1 MTPMTADELRSTF
14 LDFFVARGHTLVPS
28 ASLIPHD
35 KTVLFTVAG
44 MVPFKPYFTGEEPA
58 PYPRATSSQKC
69 VRAGGKHNDLDDIG
83 RTNRHFSFFEMLGNF
98 SFGDY
103 FKLEAIQFAWELYTE
118 VLGLDRER
126 LWVTVHE
133 SDDEAEAIWRD
144 TVGVPPARI
153 QRLGDDNFWRMAD
166 TGPCGPSSEIF
177 WDLGPAFGPD
187 GGPKDGGEDRYVEIW
202 NLVFVTFDAQPDG
215 TLVPLP
221 RPSIDTGAG
230 LERNLAVL
238 QGAESIWD
246 IDVFQPLIAA
256 AERATGVTYQG
267 FPGGDADVSL
277 RILAEHARTMTFLVT
292 DGVVP
297 SNVERGYVLRRII
310 RRAVRHAYRLGA
322 RDLVTPSLVDATIGV
337 MGPAYPELEAHR
349 ELVTNVIRRE
359 EERFRA
365 TLQRGE
371 DLLDEILTA
380 GDVTGERAF
389 FLHDTLGYPIDL
401 TREVA
406 AERGRAVDV
415 DGFQVQMDEQRTR
428 ARDAHKAEGGA
439 AAAPVELYREIL
451 DDHGPTEFTGRQEY
465 VTKGAKVLGIVAG
478 GERMGRAVA
487 GDDVDVFLDRTPFY
501 AESGGQVG
509 DTGTITSA
517 DGTTVVRVLD
527 TQYAIA
533 GVLSLHRGRVEQGE
547 LAESD
552 EVVAAIDGPRRDAI
566 RRNHTATHILHW
578 ALREV
583 LGTHVKQAG
592 SYVGPDRLRFDFSHH
607 EAVTQDELDQIEA
620 MANREI
626 ISDAKV
632 RHYETSKAHA
642 ESLGAIA
649 FFGDKYG
656 DIVRVLEAGEHSLE
670 LCGGTHV
677 HALGFIGPIKIVS
690 EGSIGANLRRIEAV
704 TGEGSLERV
713 HEEEVRLRTAAG
725 LLNVGPAEVPD
736 RIERLLA
743 QVKSLGDE
751 VNGLR
756 GEAGGRRRRRPRGR
770 SGRRCDRRAPRR
782 RGGRRPAPDHDR
794 GPGRARLRRGR
805 DPRRVTRRDEGR
817 DRGGGEQGPRR
828 TRGLGRGDRGTGGQG
843 AGRGNGQEPGLRPG
857 GRAER
862 RRPRRRARPGPGTG
876 HGSRRLLT
884 SGPHTRGRPRHPSDR
899 SRPLGSLRHARVAAR
914 GPGALG

>member
-1 MTPMTADELRSTF
+1 MKPLTADELRAVF

-44 MVPFKPYFTGEEPA
+44 MIPFKPYFTGEEPA

-103 FKLEAIQFAWELYTE
+103 FKPEAIRFAWELYTE
-118 VLGLDRER
+118 VLRLDPER
-126 LWVTVHE
+126 LWITVHE
-133 SDDEAEAIWRD
+133 TDDEAEAIWRD
-144 TVGVPPARI
+144 EIGVPQARI

-177 WDLGPAFGPD
+177 WDLGPEFGAD

-202 NLVFVTFDAQPDG
+202 NLVFMQFDAQPDG
-215 TLVPLP
+215 SLVPLP
-221 RPSIDTGAG
+221 KPSVDTGAG

-238 QGAESIWD
+238 QGVESIWD
-246 IDVFQPLIAA
+246 IDVFRPLIAA
-256 AERATGVTYQG
+256 AEQATGITYQG
-267 FPGGDADVSL
+267 FPGGEADVSL
-277 RILAEHARTMTFLVT
+277 RILAEHGRTMTFLVA

-322 RDLVTPSLVDATIGV
+322 RDLVTPALVDATV
-337 MGPAYPELEAHR
+337 AAMGSAYPELEKHH

-359 EERFRA
+359 EERFRN

-371 DLLDEILTA
+371 DLLDEVLST

-406 AERGRAVDV
+406 AERGRDV
-415 DGFQVQMDEQRTR
+415 DLAGFEAQMAEQRTR

-465 VTKGAKVLGIVAG
+465 VTEAAKVIGIIAN
-478 GERMGRAVA
+478 GERLGRATA
-487 GDDVDVFLDRTPFY
+487 GETVDVFLDRTPFY

-509 DTGTITSA
+509 DTGTIASG
-517 DGTTVVRVLD
+517 DGATVVRVLD

-533 GVLSLHRGRVEQGE
+533 GVLSVHRGRVEQGE
-547 LAESD
+547 LVESD
-552 EVVAAIDGPRRDAI
+552 EIVAAIDGPRRDAI
-566 RRNHTATHILHW
+566 RRNHTATHVLHW

-592 SYVGPDRLRFDFSHH
+592 SSVDAERLRFDFSHF

-620 MANREI
+620 LANREVI
-626 ISDAKV
+626 TDAKV

-642 ESLGAIA
+642 ESIGAIA

-656 DIVRVLEAGEHSLE
+656 DIVRVLEAGEHSIE

-704 TGEGSLERV
+704 TGEGALDRV
-713 HEEEVRLRTAAG
+713 HDEEVQLRTAAG
-725 LLNVGPAEVPD
+725 LLNVGATEVPE

-743 QVKSLGDE
+743 QVKNLGDE
-751 VNGLR
+751 IDGLR
-756 GEAGGRRRRRPRGR
+756 AKQAVADAGDLVGEAQNGVIAVRRDGVA
-770 SGRRCDRRAPRR
+770 GD
-782 RGGRRPAPDHDR
+782 D
-794 GPGRARLRRGR
+794 LRRITLAAR
-805 DPRRVTRRDEGR
+805 DALGSGVVAIVGASPDGKKAAIAVAVSKDLVEQGVSAAEIGGPVAKAL
-817 DRGGGEQGPRR
+817 GGGTGKNPDFVQG
-828 TRGLGRGDRGTGGQG
+828 GGQNV
-843 AGRGNGQEPGLRPG
+843 AGLDDALALAREQ
-857 GRAER
+857 AE
-862 RRPRRRARPGPGTG
+862 AAV
-876 HGSRRLLT
+876 GS
-884 SGPHTRGRPRHPSDR
+884 
-899 SRPLGSLRHARVAAR
+899 
-914 GPGALG
+914 